1 MKYRLILFGL
11 LLGCIALLTP
21 IDAQVPKAGK
31 EKDKKE
37 PEKTDITAQVR
48 EMNSDKFASPPT
60 EFRAGHVNPKKLDPK
75 AIQKKDGGFTI
86 QLPSKAPIPTPTVY
100 KGKLYV
106 SGGFSTKEYYCF
118 DAVTGKFEWGM
129 NLDDDGPTS
138 AVCGDD
144 IAVFNT
150 ESCTIF
156 ALDAKTGKN
165 LWSYFLGDPLTSTP
179 TIAGGRVFT
188 SYPANGGGGGA
199 LNQLQLPNNV
209 APPQQNDLKKLPKKK
224 GQKLPAEFLPV
235 IPPEQEVAKEPAQ
248 QSPKSAVQGKD
259 GQKPAQEKGKK
270 RPDTSHV
277 MICLDLKTGKILW
290 QKWIDSDVMSAPVA
304 VDDEI
309 YATTFSG
316 TVYKFKQKDGT
327 IVSAYRSRATSAPVV
342 VGNSIYWT
350 QRADRDKNDKISEE
364 IAGIDRLREVQNFA
378 TAKRDAVYLD
388 DRTQKMSELGLK
400 SKDLDAGNGFGA
412 GAPPTAN
419 PQAALMNIGQG
430 NVSSMQAFQGSRILN
445 YNNANYNCMG
455 DELCNTDP
463 KDGSIRWKVK
473 LKGDLAKQGGH
484 LAAPPAA
491 AGGQLF
497 LTTLQGEILL
507 VDPDKGKVT
516 KTYDVRSPIR
526 SQAAIEGGRI
536 YVGTQDGR
544 LVCIDTG
551 NPRFTGWYTWG
562 ANMAHTNIVEP
573 AKK

>member
-1 MKYRLILFGL
+1 MKCRLILFGL
-11 LLGCIALLTP
+11 LLGCTAIMPQL
-21 IDAQVPKAGK
+21 DAQNPKNA
-31 EKDKKE
+31 KDKKE

-48 EMNSDKFASPPT
+48 EMNSDKFAAPPT
-60 EFRAGHVNPKKLDPK
+60 QFRTGHVNPKKLDAK
-75 AIQKKDGGFTI
+75 AIQKTQTGFTI
-86 QLPSKAPIPTPTVY
+86 KLPSGAPIPTPTVY

-118 DAVTGKFEWGM
+118 DAVNGKFEWGM

-144 IAVFNT
+144 IIVFNT

-179 TIAGGRVFT
+179 TIAGGKVFT
-188 SYPANGGGGGA
+188 SYPANGDGGGGG
-199 LNQLQLPNNV
+199 LNQNPNFNNV
-209 APPQQNDLKKLPKKK
+209 PPPKNIEKLPKKK

-235 IPPEQEVAKEPAQ
+235 IPPEQQVVKEPA
-248 QSPKSAVQGKD
+248 K
-259 GQKPAQEKGKK
+259 KPAQGAAKK
-270 RPDTSHV
+270 RPDASHV
-277 MICLDLKTGKILW
+277 MICLELKTGKIVW

-316 TVYKFKQKDGT
+316 TVYKFKQNDGT
-327 IVSAYRSRATSAPVV
+327 IISAHRSRATSAPVV
-342 VGNSIYWT
+342 VGNNIYWT
-350 QRADRDKNDKISEE
+350 QRADTGKNEKVAEE
-364 IAGIDRLREVQNFA
+364 IAGIDRAQVTQTFA
-378 TAKRDAVYLD
+378 AAKRDAVYLD
-388 DRTQKMSELGLK
+388 EKAQEKSGLGAK
-400 SKDLDAGNGFGA
+400 GKELDAGNGFGA
-412 GAPPTAN
+412 GAPPAAN

-430 NVSSMQAFQGSRILN
+430 YVSNMQAFQGSRILN
-445 YNNANYNCMG
+445 YKDANYNCMG
-455 DELCNTDP
+455 DELINTDP
-463 KDGSIRWKVK
+463 KDGTIRWKVK

-497 LTTLQGEILL
+497 LTTLEGEVLQ
-507 VDPDKGKVT
+507 VDPTKGSVT
-516 KTYDVRSPIR
+516 KTYKVGAPIR
-526 SQAAIEGGRI
+526 SQATIDKGRI

-551 NPRFTGWYTWG
+551 DARFTGWYTWG
-562 ANMAHTNIVEP
+562 ANMAHTNIVEAP
-573 AKK
+573 KK